1 MDRSTLRQLLGQAAE
16 AALDTLADGLAAAAP
31 PAGPVF
37 MAPIADLKVAPST
50 YQFRVSPLLSTAG
63 TDGRLKACRR
73 FRRELAGVAL
83 VWREP
88 GGQLA
93 LLDGHHRYELA
104 RRDGIADLAVLEVE
118 AGTVREAR
126 GVGALANL
134 AAGHATPADVAR
146 LLRDEAMTPAEVA
159 EFGVSAR
166 SKLLQDAARLV
177 PLAPDLF
184 GLVCTGEMALEMA
197 LALASI
203 DSTVT
208 QRELWREAARRGWDA
223 PQVAE
228 AASLAQLARTS
239 RTEAV
244 GCLPGL
250 EAMLASESSDLGA
263 LLSIRAEI
271 RRQLGTEL
279 RALRS
284 VSHRRSAAA
293 LEDRGVAV
301 VDVAAASE
309 ARDATRAQARV
320 LTVLA
325 GQSGPLQATIRQLAD
340 RVAAGRS
347 AGEVVAENLAMVR
360 QAIES
365 ELSCC

>member
-1 MDRSTLRQLLGQAAE
+1 MDRDALRQLLGQAAE

-37 MAPIADLKVAPST
+37 MAPIADLKVAPQT

-73 FRRELAGVAL
+73 FNRALAGVAL

-88 GGQLA
+88 SGQLA
-93 LLDGHHRYELA
+93 LLDGHHRLELA
-104 RRDGIADLAVLEVE
+104 RRSGVADLACLEVS
-118 AGTVREAR
+118 AGSVREAR
-126 GVGALANL
+126 RVGALANL

-146 LLRDEAMTPAEVA
+146 LLRDESMTAAEVA

-177 PLAPDLF
+177 PLASDLF
-184 GLVCTGEMALEMA
+184 GQLATGEMPLEMA

-203 DSTVT
+203 GSTVT
-208 QRELWREAARRGWDA
+208 QRELHREATRRGWSA
-223 PQVAE
+223 EQVAE

-239 RTEAV
+239 RAEAV

-250 EAMLASESSDLGA
+250 EGLMASESTDLGA
-263 LLSIRAEI
+263 LLAVRAAI

-284 VSHRRSAAA
+284 VSHRRTASSLEARNVA
-293 LEDRGVAV
+293 LI
-301 VDVAAASE
+301 DVAAASE

-340 RVAAGRS
+340 RVAAGCS
-347 AGEVVAENLAMVR
+347 AAEVVAENLPMVR
-360 QAIES
+360 SAIEA
-365 ELSCC
+365 ELTG